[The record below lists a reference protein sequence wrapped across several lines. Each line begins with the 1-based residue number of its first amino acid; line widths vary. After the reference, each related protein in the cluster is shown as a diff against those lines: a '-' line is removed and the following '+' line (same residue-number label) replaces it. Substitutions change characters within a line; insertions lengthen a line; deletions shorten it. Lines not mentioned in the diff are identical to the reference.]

1 MKIDRVTGWAGLFI
15 TVLFMSCQDNN
26 NSQPTGFDVAAS
38 TGAEDAGTQSATLK
52 LNKAASSDVTV
63 TFALKGTAALNGDY
77 TLLTPSPLTV
87 KAGSSTAQIDFKII
101 DDSVIEATDKKITFE
116 ITGVRGQTLDT
127 NSDRLTY
134 TYTITD
140 NDKIP
145 TDGMQVDLTWNLGE
159 GVDIDSANLDMYLV
173 YNVVVENNQVTSLD
187 INQDIYSEKTSGF
200 ESFVISSAVKD
211 TEYYVAAVY
220 KEGSVAVPFTF
231 GFSTT
236 ANGSSQ
242 SAGSFTS
249 SDAGSALFYG
259 PIQKSGNTFSRLAAP
274 QLVKYKLNAKVLGG
288 L

>member
-1 MKIDRVTGWAGLFI
+1 MKIGSVTGWAGLFM
-15 TVLFMSCQDNN
+15 TVLFIACQDND

-52 LNKAASSDVTV
+52 LNKAATSDVTV

-77 TLLTPSPLTV
+77 TLLTPSPITV
-87 KAGSSTAQIDFKII
+87 KAGSSVAQIDFKII

-116 ITGVRGQTLDT
+116 ITGVTDQTLDT
-127 NSDRLTY
+127 NSDRLAY

-145 TDGMQVDLTWNLGE
+145 TDGMQVDLTWDLGE
-159 GVDIDSANLDMYLV
+159 GVDIDSVNLDMYLV

-187 INQDIYSEKTSGF
+187 INQDVYSEKTSGF
-200 ESFVISSAVKD
+200 ESFVIGSAVKD

-220 KEGSVAVPFTF
+220 KKGSVAVPFTF

-236 ANGSSQ
+236 ANGSSE
-242 SAGSFTS
+242 STGSFTS
-249 SDAGSALFYG
+249 TDAGSALFYG
-259 PIQKSGNTFSRLAAP
+259 PIQKSGNTFSRSEGP
-274 QLVKYKLNAKVLGG
+274 RLVKYKINAKVLSG

>member
-1 MKIDRVTGWAGLFI
+1 MKIGRVTGWAGLLM

-52 LNKAASSDVTV
+52 LNKAATNDVTV
-63 TFALKGTAALNGDY
+63 SFTVKGTAALNGDY

-87 KAGSSTAQIDFKII
+87 KAGASTAQIDFKII
-101 DDSVIEATDKKITFE
+101 DDAIIESTDKKITFE
-116 ITGVRGQTLDT
+116 ITGVTGQTLDT

-145 TDGMQVDLTWNLGE
+145 TDGMQVDLTWDLGE
-159 GVDIDSANLDMYLV
+159 GIDIDSANLDLYLV
-173 YNVVVENNQVTSLD
+173 YNVVVENNEITSLD
-187 INQDIYSEKTSGF
+187 VNEDIFSENTSGF
-200 ESFVISSAVKD
+200 ESYVISSKVKD

-220 KEGSVAVPFTF
+220 KDGSIAVPFTL
-231 GFSTT
+231 GFSNE

-242 SAGSFTS
+242 SAGSFKSTEV
-249 SDAGSALFYG
+249 GTALFYG
-259 PIQKSGNTFSRLAAP
+259 PIQKSGNTFSRSAAP
-274 QLVKYKLNAKVLGG
+274 KWAKYKINPKVLKG

>member
-1 MKIDRVTGWAGLFI
+1 MIM
-15 TVLFMSCQDNN
+15 LFMSCQDNN

-52 LNKAASSDVTV
+52 LNKAATSDVTV
-63 TFALKGTAALNGDY
+63 TFALKGNAALNGDY

-87 KAGSSTAQIDFKII
+87 KAGSSIAQIDFKII

-116 ITGVRGQTLDT
+116 ITGVQGQTLDT
-127 NSDRLTY
+127 NSDRLSY

-145 TDGMQVDLTWNLGE
+145 ADGMQVDLTWDLGE

-173 YNVVVENNQVTSLD
+173 YNVVVDNNQVTSLD
-187 INQDIYSEKTSGF
+187 VNQDVYSEKLSGF
-200 ESFVISSAVKD
+200 ESFVIGSAIKD
-211 TEYYVAAVY
+211 TEYYVVAVY
-220 KEGSVAVPFTF
+220 KTGSVAVPFTF

-236 ANGSSQ
+236 GSGTSK

-249 SDAGSALFYG
+249 GDAGSALFYG
-259 PIQKSGNTFSRLAAP
+259 PIQKSGNTFSRVVAP
-274 QLVKYKLNAKVLGG
+274 RFVKYRLSAEVLGG

>member
-1 MKIDRVTGWAGLFI
+1 MKIGSVTGWASLFM
-15 TVLFMSCQDNN
+15 TVLFISCQDND

-38 TGAEDAGTQSATLK
+38 TGAESAGTQSATLK
-52 LNKAASSDVTV
+52 LNKAATSDVTV

-87 KAGSSTAQIDFKII
+87 KAGSSVAQIDFKII
-101 DDSVIEATDKKITFE
+101 DDAVIEATDKKITFE
-116 ITGVRGQTLDT
+116 ITSVTNQILDT

-145 TDGMQVDLTWNLGE
+145 SDGMQVDLTWDLGE
-159 GVDIDSANLDMYLV
+159 GIDIDSANLDMYLV

-187 INQDIYSEKTSGF
+187 VNEDIYSEKTSGF
-200 ESFVISSAVKD
+200 ESFVIGSAVKD

-236 ANGSSQ
+236 ANGTNQ

-249 SDAGSALFYG
+249 SEAGSALFYG

-274 QLVKYKLNAKVLGG
+274 QLVKYKLNAKVLSG

>member
-15 TVLFMSCQDNN
+15 TVLFISCQDNN

-116 ITGVRGQTLDT
+116 ITAVQGQTLDT

-159 GVDIDSANLDMYLV
+159 GVDMYLV

-187 INQDIYSEKTSGF
+187 INQDVYSEKTSGF
-200 ESFVISSAVKD
+200 ESFVIGSAVKD

-274 QLVKYKLNAKVLGG
+274 QLVKYKLNAKVLNG